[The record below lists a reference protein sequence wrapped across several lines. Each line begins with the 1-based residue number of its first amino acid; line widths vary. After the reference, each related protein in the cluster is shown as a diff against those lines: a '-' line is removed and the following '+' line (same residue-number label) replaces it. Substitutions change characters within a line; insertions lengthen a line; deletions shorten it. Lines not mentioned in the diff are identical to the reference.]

1 MIAFSGPT
9 LRPFF
14 RGGLLAVWFC
24 FGAAAQ
30 ADKTPDLQTEV
41 LKQAAWRSLGPAVM
55 GGRVAD
61 IAVDEKSPY
70 TFFVALAT
78 GGLLK
83 TTSNGVTWTPV
94 FDSQPVASIGAVAIA
109 PSDSK
114 IVWVGTGEANGRNS
128 SSWGNGVY
136 KSTDGGTT
144 WTHTGLDETQ
154 QIGRIVIDPKN
165 AEVVY
170 VAATGHLWG
179 VNRERGVFKTSDGG
193 KTWQHVLA
201 IDSDTGA
208 IDLTL
213 APDNSSIVYAALYR
227 RRRSAWGFEGFSDAA
242 GIYKSSDSGK
252 TWKRLTNVL
261 PQKQVGRIGL
271 SASRGK
277 PGLLYAVIDCA
288 EGSNGLFSDD
298 QKIGGVFR
306 SEDYGETWKRM
317 SGKAPRGFYFGQIR
331 VDPINPDRVY
341 LLGFTVALSED
352 GGKTWKNDVTPGVH
366 SDMHA
371 LWIDPT
377 RPERLLLGTDGG
389 VYASYDQA
397 KSWAAMN
404 NFPAG
409 EFYEVSVDHQKPY
422 WVYGGLQDNG
432 NWGGPSALYAN
443 RGPVNSDWVF
453 LLGGDGFYVLAD
465 PTDPNIVYAEAQNGS
480 VVRIDRRTNQTRSF
494 SPNAP
499 EGVPQFRFNWN
510 TPLVLSQFDHD
521 KLYIGGNRLF
531 LWTKKGTEWRA
542 VGPDLSKQIGARLN
556 AAGSGAETYATIVA
570 LAESPLKAGM
580 LWTGTDDGN
589 VQLTRDDGVTWIN
602 LTNNLPE
609 KVREHYVKRI
619 VASRVNAERA
629 YIALDGHRS
638 DDMAPYLFVTEDG
651 GKSWRSLSR
660 DLPKQGPVKALRE
673 DPINP
678 NLLYAGTEFGI
689 FVSLD
694 RGGKWHKLGSGLPTV
709 AVDDLAIQSRDRAL
723 VAATHGRSLWTL
735 DNIVPLQELTPQTLA
750 AEVHLFGMAP
760 GQQFLPAERD
770 WFGGQAEFKAAN
782 PPAGVEIVYWL
793 KSLAEEPV
801 KIVIKDAK
809 DKEITT
815 LNGERLPGLHRL
827 RWDMRAPRKEGE
839 EPNPNAPVFVKPGE
853 YTVTLTVGKE
863 KRTQK
868 VQVTG
873 PPELSAEEEAVR
885 GQIPSPIRVSSMSPR

>member
-1 MIAFSGPT
+1 M
-9 LRPFF
+9 
-14 RGGLLAVWFC
+14 GGLLSVLSYV
-24 FGAAAQ
+24 GVDAQ
-30 ADKTPDLQTEV
+30 TAKTPDLQTEV
-41 LKQAAWRSLGPAVM
+41 LKQATWRSLGPALM

-94 FDSQPVASIGAVAIA
+94 FDKQPVASIGAVAIA

-114 IVWVGTGEANGRNS
+114 TVWVGTGEANGRNS

-144 WTHTGLDETQ
+144 WTHMGLDETQ
-154 QIGRIVIDPKN
+154 QIGRVVIDPAKPD
-165 AEVVY
+165 VVY

-179 VNRERGVFKTSDGG
+179 ANRERGVFKTTDGG

-201 IDSDTGA
+201 IDNDTGA
-208 IDLTL
+208 IDLTF

-227 RRRSAWGFEGFSDAA
+227 RRRTAWGFEGFSDAS
-242 GIYKSSDSGK
+242 GIYKSADAGK
-252 TWKRLTNVL
+252 TWKRLTRDL

-271 SASRGK
+271 SASRSK

-288 EGSNGLFSDD
+288 EGSTGFFSDT

-331 VDPINPDRVY
+331 VDPTQPDRVY
-341 LLGFTVALSED
+341 LLGFTVAMSED
-352 GGKTWKNDVTPGVH
+352 GGKTWQNDVSPGVH

-377 RPERLLLGTDGG
+377 RPERLVLGTDGG
-389 VYASYDQA
+389 VYASYDRG
-397 KSWAAMN
+397 KSWSAIN

-409 EFYEVSVDHQKPY
+409 EFYEVSVDNRKPY

-443 RGPVNSDWVF
+443 SGPRNGDWVF

-465 PTDPNIVYAEAQNGS
+465 PTNPDIVYTEAQNGN
-480 VVRIDRRTNQTRSF
+480 VARIDRRINQIRFFAPAT
-494 SPNAP
+494 P
-499 EGVPQFRFNWN
+499 EGVPQYRFNWN

-531 LWTKKGTEWRA
+531 TWTKKGTEWRT
-542 VGPDLSKQIGARLN
+542 VGPDLSKQIGARLY
-556 AAGSGAETYATIVA
+556 ASGSGAETYATIVS
-570 LAESPLKAGM
+570 LAESPLKPGM
-580 LWTGTDDGN
+580 LWAGTDDGN
-589 VQLTRDDGVTWIN
+589 LQVTRDDGVTWTN

-609 KVREHYVKRI
+609 KVREYYVKRI

-629 YIALDGHRS
+629 YVAIDGHRS
-638 DDMAPYLFVTEDG
+638 DDMAPYIFVTEDG
-651 GKSWRSLSR
+651 GKSWRSLVG
-660 DLPKQGPVKALRE
+660 DLPKQGHVKALRE

-678 NLLYAGTEFGI
+678 NILYAGTEFGA

-694 RGGKWHKLGSGLPTV
+694 RGGKWLKLGSGLPTV
-709 AVDDLAIQSRDRAL
+709 AVDDIAIQARDRAL
-723 VAATHGRSLWTL
+723 VAATHGRSLWAL
-735 DNIVPLQELTPQTLA
+735 DNLVPLQELTPQILA
-750 AEVHLFGMAP
+750 SEVHLFGMAP
-760 GQQFLPAERD
+760 GQQFLPADRD
-770 WFGGQAEFKAAN
+770 WFGGQGEFKAAN
-782 PPAGVEIVYWL
+782 PPPGVEIVYWM
-793 KSLAEEPV
+793 KALAEEPAKV
-801 KIVIKDAK
+801 VIKDAK
-809 DKEITT
+809 DKEVTT
-815 LNGERLPGLHRL
+815 LTGERLPGLHRL
-827 RWDMRAPRKEGE
+827 RWDMRVPRKEGE
-839 EPNPNAPVFVKPGE
+839 ESTPGSPLFVKPGE

-873 PPELSAEEEAVR
+873 PPELSAEEDKTAT
-885 GQIPSPIRVSSMSPR
+885 PSPAGASLR